1 MLAIRLLHKNV
12 LFANRMG
19 FGVTVKVQSQFIEI
33 IFIELI
39 ATISIFQLIFVLV
52 FDFNVLTPRYVWTYT
67 GFSTN

>member
-1 MLAIRLLHKNV
+1 MLAIRLLHENV

>member
-39 ATISIFQLIFVLV
+39 ATISIFRLIFVLV
-52 FDFNVLTPRYVWTYT
+52 FDFNVSTPRYVWTYT